1 MMKASAATRLIE
13 YTTVTD
19 SAPIV
24 GIWPFSE
31 EQQTYVL
38 VVNDKGAY
46 GYYYQDETTESG
58 YNYAPLDLA
67 GELVN
72 ISGGFKPIR

>member
-46 GYYYQDETTESG
+46 VTIIKMKQL
-58 YNYAPLDLA
+58 NPAIIMRP
-67 GELVN
+67 
-72 ISGGFKPIR
+72 